1 MTSSICTCRHHLNS
15 PSLMTLAVIKLIE
28 QKTWSV
34 GIQPPIW
41 PYQWTRENTSNFWLD
56 WYRVPYVVFRLVF
69 LTVPV
74 CLYLRFLFDIF
85 SFFFQ
90 TSYSTRTDFA
100 EGFLFK
106 NDEKSIKCYRL
117 VSCDCCWLIDNVL
130 MIHCHILFVLQSSYY
145 SYICIVL
152 VSHVRPFS
160 IKPLPFTPPPI
171 LFSPRYCFC
180 VDIVV
185 FILTFIPWK
194 QFSLIMLYYTQYY
207 NNPHIIMSGWNLCI
221 RIFLRPGLKKN
232 KHETHNHHTNPY
244 FSTDSSHL
252 SL

>member
-1 MTSSICTCRHHLNS
+1 LCCFI
-15 PSLMTLAVIKLIE
+15 
-28 QKTWSV
+28 
-34 GIQPPIW
+34 
-41 PYQWTRENTSNFWLD
+41 
-56 WYRVPYVVFRLVF
+56 
-69 LTVPV
+69 
-74 CLYLRFLFDIF
+74 FDIF
-85 SFFFQ
+85 CFLKFFGFFSQ

-106 NDEKSIKCYRL
+106 NDEKSIKCYCL

-130 MIHCHILFVLQSSYY
+130 MIHCHILFVLQSSY

-160 IKPLPFTPPPI
+160 IKLLLPSIYPLPLLI
-171 LFSPRYCFC
+171 LLSPRYCFC

-221 RIFLRPGLKKN
+221 IIFLRPGFKKIIN
-232 KHETHNHHTNPY
+232 MRHTITIQICISLLLL
-244 FSTDSSHL
+244 FSYVPFFSRLDCNVV
-252 SL
+252 